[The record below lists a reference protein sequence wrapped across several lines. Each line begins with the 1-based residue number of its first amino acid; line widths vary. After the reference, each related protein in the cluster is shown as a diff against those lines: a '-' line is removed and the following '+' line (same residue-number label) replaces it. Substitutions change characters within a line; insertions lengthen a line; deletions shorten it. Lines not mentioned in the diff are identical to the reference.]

1 MFIDLDDYA
10 HTAGDRGWGTTG
22 ASEAMGGGTDESRR
36 VSEPDLATVVANRSG
51 TRIAVRTALAT
62 LICAL
67 IDWTER
73 EDGGNYLLKPGDC
86 GGCDRH
92 PIAASDTTF
101 NHSWAVDVDINR
113 HDNPFTM
120 GNRHDLPTHVA
131 RVWNHYG
138 FAWGGDYQG
147 PKRDWMHFEFMGTP
161 ADAVELADAATRELA
176 PRRETA

>member
-10 HTAGDRGWGTTG
+10 HTAGDRGWGIG
-22 ASEAMGGGTDESRR
+22 ASEATGGATDESHR

-92 PIAASDTTF
+92 PIAVSDTAF
-101 NHSWAVDVDINR
+101 NHFWAVDVDINR

-131 RVWNHYG
+131 RMWNQYG
-138 FAWGGDYQG
+138 FAWGGDYRG

-161 ADAVELADAATRELA
+161 ADAIELADAAMRELA
-176 PRRETA
+176 PGRSKTA

>member
-10 HTAGDRGWGTTG
+10 HTAEDRGWGIGET
-22 ASEAMGGGTDESRR
+22 ADESRR
-36 VSEPDLATVVANRSG
+36 VSQPDLVTVVAERSG
-51 TRIAVRTALAT
+51 TQIAVRTALAT

-73 EDGGNYLLKPGDC
+73 EDGGNYPLKPGEC

-92 PIAASDTTF
+92 PITVSDTAF

-113 HDNPFTM
+113 CDNPFTM
-120 GNRHDLPTHVA
+120 GNRHDLPTRVA
-131 RVWNHYG
+131 RVWNQYG
-138 FAWGGDYQG
+138 FAWGGDYRG

-161 ADAVELADAATRELA
+161 ADAIELAKRAMRDLA
-176 PRRETA
+176 SGANH